1 MGKLDRAWQL
11 FNESFTVLNEDIEI
25 LVFPVMSGISAVM
38 VGVGLFFPLYRGG
51 VFQAI
56 HLGKAFRKETSSERG
71 LFAEAFQERQ
81 VRARAPDRVCAPT
94 YSIARRGRG

>member
-56 HLGKAFRKETSSERG
+56 LLGKAFRKGNEQRERTCSRRR
-71 LFAEAFQERQ
+71 FRSAK

-94 YSIARRGRG
+94 